1 MAAEVEDVITELQ
14 VQVELVAEEMV
25 HYLMEMDLIT
35 QLLELQILAVVEVL
49 LTKLLEM
56 VDRKSVV

>member
-1 MAAEVEDVITELQ
+1 MEHLISELQ

-25 HYLMEMDLIT
+25 HYLMEMDLMT

-56 VDRKSVV
+56 VVQE